1 MLRDARPRTW
11 APEPGTKL
19 AQYELVKKL
28 GEGSMGVVFLARDT
42 VGERPVALKI
52 IHPDVAQDPD
62 RRRRFVREARIST
75 AIQGP
80 GIGRV
85 FEVAEADEQIFL
97 AMEFIDGKTLG
108 DLLEG
113 GRRLS
118 VGESVR
124 VVRDAAAALSCAH
137 AAAVVHRDLKPDNLM
152 IARDG
157 RVLVVDFGLAKSH
170 DAAQVSDSSEA
181 LTRSGVVV
189 GTPEYM
195 SPEQAKGR
203 DTDGRSDVF
212 SLGVVFY
219 QLLTGKKPFDGETWQ
234 DVIIAISNAPHVSAT
249 QLGAPAELGRIV
261 DRCLEKE
268 PSRRYQSCNELV
280 RDLDRW
286 SQREGS
292 APPPRLSS
300 PGLAVDD
307 DPLAQTAMVA
317 PAAAPTTRD
326 LSRARTLPIH
336 DDPSLPSTHPLPT
349 APSPLPT
356 GGGAAPS
363 SSRESASG
371 ASSLPATVGMLPVAP
386 LAITSVP
393 QTLSSTPPPV
403 EPRRALEPS
412 RAALTVRRPR
422 APGRAI
428 VPVMLGVGAFLVTLV
443 VLFFALGRS

>member
-1 MLRDARPRTW
+1 MLRDARTRTSVI
-11 APEPGTKL
+11 EPGTKL

-42 VGERPVALKI
+42 VAERPVALKI
-52 IHPDVAQDPD
+52 IHPDVAEDPD

-80 GIGRV
+80 GICRV
-85 FEVAEADEQIFL
+85 YEVAEADEQIFL

-108 DLLEG
+108 DMLDEG
-113 GRRLS
+113 RVLT
-118 VGESVR
+118 VGEAVR

-219 QLLTGKKPFDGETWQ
+219 QLLTGKKPFDGDTWQ
-234 DVIIAISNAPHVSAT
+234 DVIIAISNAPHVPASE
-249 QLGAPAELGRIV
+249 LGAPAELGRIV

-268 PSRRYQSCNELV
+268 PARRYQSCNELV
-280 RDLDRW
+280 RDLDRFA
-286 SQREGS
+286 QREGS

-300 PGLAVDD
+300 PGGEPGGD
-307 DPLAQTAMVA
+307 DPLAQTSMAS

-326 LSRARTLPIH
+326 LARARTLPIENA
-336 DDPSLPSTHPLPT
+336 PSVPSTHPLPT
-349 APSPLPT
+349 VPLPEPPT
-356 GGGAAPS
+356 RDGGVA
-363 SSRESASG
+363 SA
-371 ASSLPATVGMLPVAP
+371 LPPTVGMPPVAP

-393 QTLSSTPPPV
+393 QTLSSAPPAAAEGAQRPAG
-403 EPRRALEPS
+403 EHS
-412 RAALTVRRPR
+412 RSAPTVRRPH
-422 APGRAI
+422 APGRA
-428 VPVMLGVGAFLVTLV
+428 VMPVMLGVGAFLVTLV
-443 VLFFALGRS
+443 ILFFALGRQ